1 VNAQHPSEI
10 QWIEGDLPDVHEV
23 PKDCRIL
30 AWFVCWY
37 PKREEWDHAAR
48 AWADSPK
55 WEDVHEKTRRIEMV
69 FPYENDLNPL
79 RWCDS
84 GCHPIGYQE
93 KVKYWAWISHPHPVL
108 IGKNL
113 GGLS

>member
-1 VNAQHPSEI
+1 MTLHNPYDI

-23 PKDCRIL
+23 PKECRIL

-37 PKREEWDHAAR
+37 PDPEEWKLASRHWPDA
-48 AWADSPK
+48 PP
-55 WEDVHEKTRRIEMV
+55 WEEVQGKTRRIEML
-69 FPYENDLNPL
+69 FPHENDLNPL

-84 GCHPIGYQE
+84 GGHPVGYQE
-93 KVKYWAWISHPHPVL
+93 KVKYWAWISHPFL

-113 GGLS
+113 GALK